1 MTTFWIVSLII
12 LLALQFTVLRR
23 GAPYVPTR
31 HKQLQQALHLLNLK
45 PGQTLIDLGSGDGAM
60 LLAAARRG
68 IYTVGYEIN
77 PILVLVSRYRTRKY
91 GKAVKVIWGNFWKK
105 QWPEADAVFVFLTGN
120 YMEKLDQQMK
130 IRFQRKIK
138 LVTYGFALNNK
149 KPLKKLGALFLYK
162 YS

>member
-1 MTTFWIVSLII
+1 MTAFWIVLLII

-31 HKQLQQALHLLNLK
+31 HKQLQQALDLLNLK

-60 LLAAARRG
+60 LVAAARRG
-68 IYTVGYEIN
+68 ICVVGYEIN
-77 PILVLVSRYRTRKY
+77 PLLVLVSRYRTRKY
-91 GKAVKVIWGNFWKK
+91 GNAVKVIQGNFWKK

-120 YMEKLDQQMK
+120 YMDKLDQQMK
-130 IRFQRKIK
+130 TRFKRKIN
-138 LVTYGFALNNK
+138 LVTYGFSLNDK
-149 KPLKKLGALFLYK
+149 QPTKKLGALFLYK

>member
-1 MTTFWIVSLII
+1 MTAFRIASLII
-12 LLALQFTVLRR
+12 LLALQFTVFRR

-31 HKQLQQALHLLNLK
+31 HKQLQQALDLLNLK
-45 PGQTLIDLGSGDGAM
+45 PGPLIDLGSGDGAM

-77 PILVLVSRYRTRKY
+77 PLLVLVSRFRTRKY
-91 GKAVKVIWGNFWKK
+91 GKMVKVIQGNFWKK

-130 IRFQRKIK
+130 IRFKREIK
-138 LVTYGFALNNK
+138 LVTYGFSLNHK
-149 KPLKKLGALFLYK
+149 KPAKKVGALFLYK

>member
-1 MTTFWIVSLII
+1 MTVFWIVLLIV

-31 HKQLQQALHLLNLK
+31 HKQRQQALDMLELN

-68 IYTVGYEIN
+68 LYVVGYEIN
-77 PILVLVSRYRTRKY
+77 PLLVAVSRFRTRKY
-91 GKAVKVIWGNFWKK
+91 GKAVKVIRGNFWKK
-105 QWPEADAVFVFLTGN
+105 TWPEADAVFVFLTGS

-130 IRFQRKIK
+130 IQFKSEVK
-138 LVTYGFALNNK
+138 LITYGFALNDK
-149 KPLKKLGALFLYK
+149 KPAKKAGAFFLYK